1 MSEHHGSDPP
11 SVGEPSQPSPAHDP
25 VTSEG
30 ELPAGAE
37 LRETKDA
44 SEVERTEQTRPE
56 MPPEVDIF
64 DMDRKRNKVYAQD
77 EKTKGWSGAAGMVQ
91 TYSDEMIKRWKEEI
105 DTYLVFA
112 GLFSAVLTTFNVQSY
127 LLLQPAAPDPSIAVL
142 QQISSQLASFSI
154 QHPFFNSTQP
164 SSTTRANA
172 NTPPPV
178 PRWAVWLNA
187 LWFSGLIL
195 SLSSASV
202 GIMVKQWLNEYSS
215 GVSGTSRPV
224 ARVRQYRLNNLR
236 TWRVE
241 DIIGAIPILLQLA
254 LALFLSGMLILLWTL
269 HDTVAAIA
277 STLVGLLAVF
287 TVVTTLLPLVNPKCS
302 YLTPQIRAV
311 NASWQPKRVLYWTC
325 SSISTW
331 CHAISGFLD
340 TTRLASYHSLSSFD
354 PRLHRYLTRLLLR
367 VAIPSMQ
374 SMFCRLEHAVKRPE
388 TWKERK
394 QTWQGR
400 ERSEIHKLVRDLD
413 TQTLVEAYSTTLSPD
428 ALSAASVCLMDFC
441 GDDVIHYFQQLHK
454 SAREHFG
461 AAADSGDGPLG
472 RGNQQQ
478 LLWIQIILGILWWPF
493 LRLSDD
499 EAAALGVYFKWGSW
513 SSSLQAA
520 DAEWAVSTC
529 NAITNHLETEGPS
542 SALKFIDQGRIEN
555 ERRYL
560 IDSAMTREKPLTSV
574 LLPGVTGAYRHVRLK
589 ASHLAEA
596 PSDDVKDAHTRY
608 LRSIDHFLV
617 CTNLALASSLPAN
630 DLESQT
636 VRAYTGD
643 VLAELTRILLKVF
656 AADGTQFLQT
666 TVDVWSLQGVM
677 RRLAEHVSDGV
688 LQCISDDLRPDIL
701 RMTDTLA
708 KTHGY
713 DNNIWGSY
721 IAVWS
726 RDLKARIIR
735 IKGVQDTETNLGEVP
750 TDTSGREAAA
760 SLDLAVLPNSAV
772 ADRLSGAV
780 ADPGDRLQELH
791 TSPPETG
798 SS

>member
-1 MSEHHGSDPP
+1 MSEHHGSDPL
-11 SVGEPSQPSPAHDP
+11 SVEGPSQPPPAHDP

-30 ELPAGAE
+30 ELPARAE
-37 LRETKDA
+37 RRETKDA
-44 SEVERTEQTRPE
+44 PEVEKTGQTRPKI
-56 MPPEVDIF
+56 PPQVSF
-64 DMDRKRNKVYAQD
+64 GDMCWKRDEVYAQD
-77 EKTKGWSGAAGMVQ
+77 EKTKAWSDAAGMVQ

-127 LLLQPAAPDPSIAVL
+127 LLLQPAAPDISIAVL
-142 QQISSQLASFSI
+142 QQISSQLASYSI
-154 QHPFFNSTQP
+154 YPPFVNSTQP

-172 NTPPPV
+172 STAPPV

-287 TVVTTLLPLVNPKCS
+287 TVVTTLLPLVNHECS

-311 NASWQPKRVLYWTC
+311 NAAWQPKSVLYWAC
-325 SSISTW
+325 FSISTW

-354 PRLHRYLTRLLLR
+354 PRLHRYLTRLLLQ
-367 VAIPSMQ
+367 VAIPSVQ
-374 SMFCRLEHAVKRPE
+374 SMFRRLGHAVKRRE
-388 TWKERK
+388 TWKEPK
-394 QTWQGR
+394 QTWRGR
-400 ERSEIHKLVRDLD
+400 EQSAIDNLARRLD

-441 GDDVIHYFQQLHK
+441 GAHVIDYFQQLHK

-461 AAADSGDGPLG
+461 PAADSEYGPLG
-472 RGNQQQ
+472 CGNQQQ
-478 LLWIQIILGILWWPF
+478 LLWLQIILCILPWRQ

-499 EAAALGVYFKWGSW
+499 EAAALGVYFKYGLW
-513 SSSLQAA
+513 SSGLHAA
-520 DAEWAVSTC
+520 DAGWAVSTC
-529 NAITNHLETEGPS
+529 NAISDLLETKGPS
-542 SALKFIDQGRIEN
+542 SALKFIDQGQIEKK
-555 ERRYL
+555 RRYL
-560 IDSAMTREKPLTSV
+560 IGSAMRREKPLTSV
-574 LLPGVTGAYRHVRLK
+574 LLPGVTGAYREVRLSQ
-589 ASHLAEA
+589 SHLAEA
-596 PSDDVKDAHTRY
+596 RSNDTKDAHKRY
-608 LRSIDHFLV
+608 LRTVRDFLE
-617 CTNLALASSLPAN
+617 CANHALTSSLPAN
-630 DLESQT
+630 DLET

-643 VLAELTRILLKVF
+643 VLAELTRVLLNVF
-656 AADGTQFLQT
+656 AADRIQFVRT
-666 TVDVWSLQGVM
+666 TVDVWALQAVM
-677 RRLAEHVSDGV
+677 YRLAWGVSDGV
-688 LQCISDDLRPDIL
+688 LQCISDDLCNEVL
-701 RMTDTLA
+701 RMTDALND
-708 KTHGY
+708 Y
-713 DNNIWGSY
+713 DYGNSGLWID
-721 IAVWS
+721 ILRLS
-726 RDLKARIIR
+726 RNLKAKIIC
-735 IKGVQDTETNLGEVP
+735 IKGDSDIQTKLGGSSAGP
-750 TDTSGREAAA
+750 SGREAAA
-760 SLDLAVLPNSAV
+760 SSNLAVSPNSAV
-772 ADRLSGAV
+772 ADGLSGAV
-780 ADPGDRLQELH
+780 ADPGDPLQEPH
-791 TSPPETG
+791 ASPPETG

>member
-1 MSEHHGSDPP
+1 MSDHHGSDPL
-11 SVGEPSQPSPAHDP
+11 SVGDPSQPPPAHDP
-25 VTSEG
+25 VISKG
-30 ELPAGAE
+30 EFPAGAE
-37 LRETKDA
+37 RREATEA
-44 SEVERTEQTRPE
+44 PEVERTEQTRPE
-56 MPPEVDIF
+56 IPPEVSLYDVF
-64 DMDRKRNKVYAQD
+64 NKKFTVYTQE
-77 EKTKGWSGAAGMVQ
+77 EKTKAWSDAAGMVQ

-154 QHPFFNSTQP
+154 HPPFVNSTQP

-172 NTPPPV
+172 NTTPPV
-178 PRWAVWLNA
+178 PRSAVWLNA

-241 DIIGAIPILLQLA
+241 DIIGVIPILLQLA
-254 LALFLSGMLILLWTL
+254 LALFLTGMLILLWTL
-269 HDTVAAIA
+269 HETVAAIA

-287 TVVTTLLPLVNPKCS
+287 TVVTTLLPLVNHKCS

-311 NASWQPKRVLYWTC
+311 NAAWQPKRISYWAC
-325 SSISTW
+325 SSISAW

-354 PRLHRYLTRLLLR
+354 PRLHRYLTRLLLQ

-374 SMFCRLEHAVKRPE
+374 SMFSCLEHAVKRPE
-388 TWKERK
+388 TWRERK

-400 ERSEIHKLVRDLD
+400 ERSAIDELESGLD
-413 TQTLVEAYSTTLSPD
+413 TQILVEAYSITLSPD
-428 ALSAASVCLMDFC
+428 ALSAASVCLMDFEFESHVV
-441 GDDVIHYFQQLHK
+441 DYFKQLHK

-461 AAADSGDGPLG
+461 PAADSEYGPLG

-478 LLWIQIILGILWWPF
+478 LLWLHIILCILRSDPS
-493 LRLSDD
+493 RLSGD
-499 EAAALGVYFKWGSW
+499 EAAALSVYFQYGLWPSGM
-513 SSSLQAA
+513 QAN

-529 NAITNHLETEGPS
+529 NAISDYLEISRTS
-542 SALKFIDQGRIEN
+542 SPVTFIDQGRIEN
-555 ERRYL
+555 ERLYL
-560 IDSAMTREKPLTSV
+560 LQRAMGREKPLTNI
-574 LLPGVTGAYRHVRLK
+574 LLPVVTGAYRQVRLK

-608 LRSIDHFLV
+608 LQSVDHFLV
-617 CTNLALASSLPAN
+617 CANLALTSSLPAK
-630 DLESQT
+630 DLEP

-643 VLAELTRILLKVF
+643 VLAELTRVLLNVF
-656 AADGTQFLQT
+656 AADRTQFVRT
-666 TVDVWSLQGVM
+666 TVDAEALSDVM
-677 RRLAEHVSDGV
+677 YRLAWHVSDGV
-688 LQCISDDLRPDIL
+688 LQCISDDLRTDIL
-701 RMTDTLA
+701 RMADALA
-708 KTHGY
+708 KPY
-713 DNNIWGSY
+713 DYDDKDFGANIPGF
-721 IAVWS
+721 A
-726 RDLKARIIR
+726 RDLKAKVIR
-735 IKGVQDTETNLGEVP
+735 IKGDPDTGTKLGE
-750 TDTSGREAAA
+750 SSAGRFEREAAA
-760 SLDLAVLPNSAV
+760 FFNLPASPRKAVTDS
-772 ADRLSGAV
+772 LSGAV
-780 ADPGDRLQELH
+780 ADPGDGLQGP
-791 TSPPETG
+791 TPSPQETG

>member
-1 MSEHHGSDPP
+1 MSEHHGSDPL
-11 SVGEPSQPSPAHDP
+11 SVEKPSQPPPAHDP

-37 LRETKDA
+37 RRETKDA
-44 SEVERTEQTRPE
+44 PEVEKTEQTRPGI
-56 MPPEVDIF
+56 PPEVHQGGVF
-64 DMDRKRNKVYAQD
+64 WTKNKVYT
-77 EKTKGWSGAAGMVQ
+77 EEKKTKAWSDAAEMVQ

-154 QHPFFNSTQP
+154 HPPFVNSTQP
-164 SSTTRANA
+164 PSTTRANA
-172 NTPPPV
+172 STAPPV
-178 PRWAVWLNA
+178 PRWAIWLNT

-287 TVVTTLLPLVNPKCS
+287 TVVTTLLPLLNPKCS

-311 NASWQPKRVLYWTC
+311 NASWQPKHVLYWAC

-331 CHAISGFLD
+331 CHTISEFLD

-367 VAIPSMQ
+367 VAIPSIQ

-400 ERSEIHKLVRDLD
+400 ERSEIHHACGLD

-428 ALSAASVCLMDFC
+428 ALSAASVCLIDFRC
-441 GDDVIHYFQQLHK
+441 DDVIDYFKQLHK

-461 AAADSGDGPLG
+461 PAADLEDGPLG
-472 RGNQQQ
+472 YGNQQQ
-478 LLWIQIILGILWWPF
+478 LLWIQIILCTLPWPH

-499 EAAALGVYFKWGSW
+499 EAAALGVYFEYGLW
-513 SSSLQAA
+513 SSGMGAA

-529 NAITNHLETEGPS
+529 NAFSDHLESTGPS
-542 SALKFIDQGRIEN
+542 SKLNFIDQEGLGRA
-555 ERRYL
+555 RRYL
-560 IDSAMTREKPLTSV
+560 IEGAMRRQEPLTSV
-574 LLPGVTGAYRHVRLK
+574 LLPAVTGAYRHVRLSQ
-589 ASHLAEA
+589 SHLAEA
-596 PSDDVKDAHTRY
+596 RSNDTKDAHKRY
-608 LRSIDHFLV
+608 LQSVDHFLE
-617 CTNLALASSLPAN
+617 CTNLALTPSLPAN
-630 DLESQT
+630 DLDAIRT
-636 VRAYTGD
+636 YTGD
-643 VLAELTRILLKVF
+643 VLAELTRVLLNVF
-656 AADGTQFLQT
+656 AVDRTQFVRT
-666 TVDVWSLQGVM
+666 TVDTQALYFVM
-677 RRLAEHVSDGV
+677 RRLAESVSDGV
-688 LQCISDDLRPDIL
+688 LQCISDDLHTDIL
-701 RMTDTLA
+701 RMTDALA
-708 KTHGY
+708 KPY
-713 DNNIWGSY
+713 DY
-721 IAVWS
+721 AD
-726 RDLKARIIR
+726 DLW
-735 IKGVQDTETNLGEVP
+735 N
-750 TDTSGREAAA
+750 
-760 SLDLAVLPNSAV
+760 
-772 ADRLSGAV
+772 
-780 ADPGDRLQELH
+780 
-791 TSPPETG
+791 
-798 SS
+798 